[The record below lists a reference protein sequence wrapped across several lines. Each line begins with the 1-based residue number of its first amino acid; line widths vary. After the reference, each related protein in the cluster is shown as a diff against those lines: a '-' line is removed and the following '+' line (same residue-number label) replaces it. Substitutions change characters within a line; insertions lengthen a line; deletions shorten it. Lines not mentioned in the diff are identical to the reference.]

1 MGLSVSPDDGAYGTP
16 AVPQGKA
23 CSGGAFAIGVEED
36 GSTLRLRLS
45 GEFEWTCIGRVE
57 AALERIS
64 QARTKRVILDLRTLE
79 FLDAAGLK
87 TILRV
92 NDRARAELFDLVVVR
107 PRGLANRVFTL
118 TRAGR
123 QLKLVDRVAT
133 RDEGS

>member
-1 MGLSVSPDDGAYGTP
+1 MGLSVSPDGGAYGRP
-16 AVPQGKA
+16 AVPQGKSW
-23 CSGGAFAIGVEED
+23 SGGAFAIGVEED

-45 GEFEWTCIGRVE
+45 GEFGWTCIGRVE
-57 AALERIS
+57 AAFERIS
-64 QARTKRVILDLRTLE
+64 QARTKRVILDLRKLE

-92 NDRARAELFDLVVVR
+92 NDRARTELFDLVVVR

-123 QLKLVDRVAT
+123 QLTLVDRVST